1 MADARVQDALVLT
14 ERRGEILVI
23 TLNNPSKLNALSRAM
38 AFELSG
44 AWEQAEESEV
54 RAVVLTGAG
63 RGFCAGADL
72 VAGPEDVAE
81 HPLPPLRYSY
91 GPMILKISSLAKPVV
106 AAVNGPAAGA
116 GLGLACAADLR
127 LASTNATFIPAFAKI
142 GSIPDMGTS
151 YHLPRLLGYPRAL
164 QWMLTGRHLG
174 ADEALEAGLV
184 QAVVEPE
191 ELLDLAESLC
201 ASLLVGTNSSVGL
214 TKLLLR
220 DSWSNSLA
228 EQLEQETRFQATAAA
243 DPNKAAARG
252 RVTDSLSSTR

>member
-1 MADARVQDALVLT
+1 MLT

-23 TLNNPSKLNALSRAM
+23 TLNNPSKLNALSRPM

-44 AWEQAEESEV
+44 AWEQAEDPEI
-54 RAVVLTGAG
+54 RAVILTGAG

-72 VAGPEDVAE
+72 VAGSEDMAK
-81 HPLPPLRYSY
+81 HPLPRLRYSF
-91 GPMILKISSLAKPVV
+91 GPIVLKVSSLAKPVV

-127 LASTNATFIPAFAKI
+127 LASNNATFIPAFAKI
-142 GSIPDMGTS
+142 GAIPDMGTT
-151 YHLPRLLGYPRAL
+151 YHLPRIVGYARAF
-164 QWMLTGRHLG
+164 QWLLTGQHLG
-174 ADEALEAGLV
+174 AHEALEVGLV
-184 QAVVEPE
+184 QAVVEPD
-191 ELLDLAESLC
+191 ELLDRAEALC
-201 ASLLVGTNSSVGL
+201 ISLLMGTNTSVGL

-228 EQLEQETRFQATAAA
+228 EQLERETLSQVTAAA

-252 RVTDSLSSTR
+252 RVTDSLNSNR